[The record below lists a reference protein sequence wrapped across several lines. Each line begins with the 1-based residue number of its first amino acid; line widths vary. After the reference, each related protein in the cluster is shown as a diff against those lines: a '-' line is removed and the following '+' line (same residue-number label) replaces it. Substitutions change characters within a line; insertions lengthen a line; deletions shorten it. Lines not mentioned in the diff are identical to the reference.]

1 MLSYEVHGTGEPLVL
16 VHGITHRRQAWYP
29 VLEHLTPHRQVI
41 LIDLPGHG
49 ESPDLVTNGR
59 SIPETLGA
67 EVRETIAALGIKNPH
82 IAGNS
87 LGGRVALDAA
97 AEGWVA
103 SATGLSPAGFWIN
116 DIDFAYTR
124 MLFRVV
130 TRAARIAGPRRAA
143 TITRTA
149 LGRALFFSWITAHP
163 SRLAPEACAGDAA
176 AMLRAL
182 PAMKAIV
189 AEATRFDAKIAPEIP
204 VTIAW
209 ASRDLVLPPY
219 HARVARKVLPRATHL
234 KLKGVG
240 HVPMSDNP
248 ELIAKVLLDASGGI
262 ALGGTSKLSV

>member
-1 MLSYEVHGTGEPLVL
+1 VLSYEVHGTGEPLVL
-16 VHGITHRRQAWYP
+16 VHGITHRRQGWYP

-67 EVRETIAALGIKNPH
+67 EVRETLDSLGIKNPH

-97 AEGWVA
+97 ADGWVA
-103 SATGLSPAGFWIN
+103 SATCLSPAGFWIN

-130 TRAARIAGPRRAA
+130 TRAARIAGPGRAA

-163 SRLAPEACAGDAA
+163 TRLSPEACAGDAA

-189 AEATRFDAKIAPEIP
+189 AEATRFEAPIAKEIP
-204 VTIAW
+204 VTVAW

-219 HARVARKVLPRATHL
+219 HARIARKVLPRATHV

-248 ELIAKVLLDASGGI
+248 ELVAQVLLKGSGGI
-262 ALGGTSKLSV
+262 ALGGTSKLSA

>member
-1 MLSYEVHGTGEPLVL
+1 VLSYEVHGTGEPLVL

-67 EVRETIAALGIKNPH
+67 EVRETIESLGIRNPH

-103 SATGLSPAGFWIN
+103 SATGLSPAGFWLN
-116 DIDFAYTR
+116 DIDFTYTR

-130 TRAARIAGPRRAA
+130 TRAARIAGPRRAEK
-143 TITRTA
+143 ITRTS

-163 SRLAPEACAGDAA
+163 ARLSPEACAGDAK

-189 AEATRFDAKIAPEIP
+189 AEATRFEAKIAPEIP

-219 HARVARKVLPRATHL
+219 HARIARKVLPRATHI

-248 ELIAKVLLDASGGI
+248 GLVARILLEASGGI
-262 ALGGTSKLSV
+262 ALGETRKQAA